1 MIAMLLKRQRRPG
14 TAEREAGAGA
24 GVWQREDRRLL

>member
-14 TAEREAGAGA
+14 TAREGEGAGA